1 MAYQQRPSFRC
12 SRVGNQSVCSRKY
25 AKRELQGGRRLGHHT
40 KLSRLEDLQVVGVRA
55 SILFLS
61 NCNLEILVFVEN
73 GKPENPENPP
83 PPPPSRSKN
92 QQQKQQTQF
101 TYGTRVTM
109 MEGELS
115 NQCPIFAVSP
125 SPSPPS
131 YDSPH
136 FFCSVYSIL
145 FYSSAN
151 NLNQR
156 FLTSPVVTFAYRL
169 HIAFTFSMLVSV

>member
-1 MAYQQRPSFRC
+1 MKKERFWGYILELLMAYQQRPSFRC

-83 PPPPSRSKN
+83 PPSLSEQEPTTKTTNSIHIWHPGYNDGRRALQPMPHLCSLSLPFPTFLRFPS
-92 QQQKQQTQF
+92 F
-101 TYGTRVTM
+101 F
-109 MEGELS
+109 LF
-115 NQCPIFAVSP
+115 CIF
-125 SPSPPS
+125 
-131 YDSPH
+131 
-136 FFCSVYSIL
+136 YSIL
-145 FYSSAN
+145 F
-151 NLNQR
+151 
-156 FLTSPVVTFAYRL
+156 
-169 HIAFTFSMLVSV
+169 